1 MYKKTNFN
9 DCRIESNQMAE
20 FFILPTYSYF
30 GDFNI
35 LMNLRSQIQYKAA
48 EGDLG
53 KITVLMTLDKQV
65 LD

>member
-1 MYKKTNFN
+1 
-9 DCRIESNQMAE
+9 MAE